1 MHSPT
6 SPTTTHPSE
15 GMDASESQHNA
26 KKTTPVNGNSFSTT
40 TKGSFPL
47 KSSAPKEPSKL
58 RFGFAAESDPDSP
71 PPAKPAFDTP
81 APAHPDQP
89 RAPSSSL
96 SAPKPPAILSRSAP
110 SAPSMATIT
119 PLPEA
124 GPSTATKSIV
134 KDPKQAAL
142 LLDPASLPSFSFN
155 PPTGLQSPLRHA
167 KERSAALTADTSSLP
182 TFAFTFGAKP
192 ASVGFNWE
200 GAGMKR
206 PTRAAGSWTC
216 GTCMV
221 DNDAAKSKCISCEE
235 PRADSAMKGA
245 ATAPAA
251 IPERPKPAA
260 PAGGFNWAAAG
271 LKAPT
276 KAPETWTC
284 KVCMVDNDATKTK
297 CVSCEEPRPDSALA
311 PKKDTPLVLTA
322 AAELPP
328 ATTMLS
334 GGFNWA
340 AAGLKMPMKA
350 PGTWTCK
357 VCMVDNDTTK
367 MKCVSCEEPRA

>member
-1 MHSPT
+1 
-6 SPTTTHPSE
+6 
-15 GMDASESQHNA
+15 
-26 KKTTPVNGNSFSTT
+26 
-40 TKGSFPL
+40 
-47 KSSAPKEPSKL
+47 
-58 RFGFAAESDPDSP
+58 
-71 PPAKPAFDTP
+71 
-81 APAHPDQP
+81 
-89 RAPSSSL
+89 
-96 SAPKPPAILSRSAP
+96 
-110 SAPSMATIT
+110 
-119 PLPEA
+119 
-124 GPSTATKSIV
+124 
-134 KDPKQAAL
+134 
-142 LLDPASLPSFSFN
+142 
-155 PPTGLQSPLRHA
+155 
-167 KERSAALTADTSSLP
+167 
-182 TFAFTFGAKP
+182 
-192 ASVGFNWE
+192 
-200 GAGMKR
+200 
-206 PTRAAGSWTC
+206 
-216 GTCMV
+216 MV